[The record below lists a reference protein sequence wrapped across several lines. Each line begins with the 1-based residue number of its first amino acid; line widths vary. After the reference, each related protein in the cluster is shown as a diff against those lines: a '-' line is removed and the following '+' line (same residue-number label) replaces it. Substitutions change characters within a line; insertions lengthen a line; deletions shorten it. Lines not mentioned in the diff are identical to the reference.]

1 MKRLTIYFMHSTKF
15 DYNNLI
21 YKFVLSSKVCLR
33 HNIILP
39 RTKQYESVYAKD
51 LINKADLVVVF
62 LNNANLGLDLE
73 LNWLKKAGKD
83 VLYISLDGKVKS
95 KYKMRYKN
103 IVVADTENYF
113 INVVEEFIKSNET
126 DEKIDKSAIT
136 LGKI

>member
-1 MKRLTIYFMHSTKF
+1 MHSTKF

-39 RTKQYESVYAKD
+39 RTRQYESVYAKD

-73 LNWLKKAGKD
+73 LNWLKKAEKD
-83 VLYISLDGKVKS
+83 ALYISLDGKVKS
-95 KYKMRYKN
+95 KYKKRYKN

-126 DEKIDKSAIT
+126 DEKLDKSAIT

>member
-1 MKRLTIYFMHSTKF
+1 MHSTKF

-73 LNWLKKAGKD
+73 LNWLKKAGKV
-83 VLYISLDGKVKS
+83 VLYVSLDGKVKS
-95 KYKMRYKN
+95 KYKKRYKN

-126 DEKIDKSAIT
+126 DEDLDKSAIT